1 MLAPVAGAGGTTLVV
16 FSVHWVLQSYLGASG
31 VLTWMLTPG
40 CADPTFGHL
49 CVISNIFFAPLLLH
63 FWERGLPSEAA
74 LVALCSAASVVYH
87 SLQVHP
93 LCGPLHEHTRQ
104 AFLVDV
110 GFSSCLIS
118 FLCAKYA
125 LGARSLPAV
134 VGAAVCYILP
144 GLLPL
149 PARAVGY
156 SLLHSAW
163 HGLAALA
170 AYTLAAEGLA
180 AATAPPVVALPA
192 RFAAARQG
200 ARHRVAGALAAAVR
214 VRQAVHLAHMQKLQ
228 TMSLSGWH
236 RHRSARVA
244 ALHKLWMPSLRS
256 CRARIPSQD

>member
-1 MLAPVAGAGGTTLVV
+1 MTLVV
-16 FSVHWVLQSYLGASG
+16 FSVHSVLQGYLGASG

-40 CADPTFGHL
+40 CADPTLGHL

-74 LVALCSAASVVYH
+74 LVALCSTASVVYH

-125 LGARSLPAV
+125 LRARSLPAV
-134 VGAAVCYILP
+134 LGAAACYVLP
-144 GLLPL
+144 GLLP
-149 PARAVGY
+149 PPSRAVGY

-163 HGLAALA
+163 HGLAAVA
-170 AYTLAAEGLA
+170 AYSLAAEDL
-180 AATAPPVVALPA
+180 AATAAPPSGAVPTGLAVAQ
-192 RFAAARQG
+192 QG
-200 ARHRVAGALAAAVR
+200 ALRRVAGVLAAAVR
-214 VRQAVHLAHMQKLQ
+214 VRQAVHRAHMHKLQ

-236 RHRSARVA
+236 RHTSARVA
-244 ALHKLWMPSLRS
+244 FLHKLWMSSLRS
-256 CRARIPSQD
+256 